1 MVKNPPAN
9 ARDTR
14 DSGSIPRSRR
24 SPGVGND
31 NPLQSSCLGNPMDRE
46 AWLDTVHEAAKKK
59 KVDYD
64 LAIKQQQQWSF
75 TDHTFLPLPF
85 YDS

>member
-1 MVKNPPAN
+1 ME
-9 ARDTR
+9 R
-14 DSGSIPRSRR
+14 G
-24 SPGVGND
+24 
-31 NPLQSSCLGNPMDRE
+31 

-59 KVDYD
+59 EVEYD